1 MDGKINDLFKKQL
14 ASEFEISSVTFAAF
28 MNRHLH
34 TVREL
39 LLPAIDFFY
48 PPFKRLMNLQT
59 FRYAVCG
66 VANTVLG
73 FIVFYVCFKFI
84 FAGENIDLGFYVFT
98 PYTVALVASFCVS
111 FPFGF
116 ILLKYVVFDDS
127 VLKGRIQLFRY
138 FVVYLVNLFLNYVLL
153 KVTVEMIHIYPTI
166 AQLIDIVILVILSYL
181 FQRHFTFRKGNE
193 D

>member
-1 MDGKINDLFKKQL
+1 MADSFRL
-14 ASEFEISSVTFAAF
+14 AVTSITFAAF
-28 MNRHLH
+28 MRKHIL

-39 LLPAIDFFY
+39 LLRVIDFFY

-59 FRYAVCG
+59 FRYGVCG
-66 VANTVLG
+66 AANTVLG
-73 FIVFYVCFKFI
+73 FIVFYVSFKFI

-98 PYTVALVASFCVS
+98 PYTVALVASFLVS

-116 ILLKYVVFDDS
+116 FLLKYVVFDDS
-127 VLKGRIQLFRY
+127 VLKGRVQLFRY

-166 AQLIDIVILVILSYL
+166 AQLIDIVIIVIVSYL
-181 FQRHFTFRKGNE
+181 FQRYYTFRKGSADNI
-193 D
+193 